1 MAQHRQPND
10 LPVPL
15 GDSDLQSETLES
27 IASAVNYHRWLTE
40 LARPY
45 LGDSPLELG
54 SGLGDYAQAWL
65 DAGTPSILV
74 TEIDAARLQRLH
86 RSFSGDPRVTVAGLD
101 VFNVPESWVQRS
113 CLVAFNVLEH
123 IPDHVGALAAAHQLV
138 VPGGRVVIF
147 VPAFEFAMSDFDR
160 KVGHVRRYTIAGIR
174 QAMEQAGLEVEIAR
188 YVNMPGLIAWFII
201 MRLLRQTPGD
211 GPMLKVWDR
220 IIVPVARW
228 IERRWS
234 PPFGQSVFAVAR
246 VPESQR

>member
-1 MAQHRQPND
+1 MAQHRESHD

-15 GDSDLQSETLES
+15 GDSDLQSGTLEAV
-27 IASAVNYHRWLTE
+27 ASAVNYHRWLTQ
-40 LARPY
+40 LAQPY
-45 LGDSPLELG
+45 LGDSPVELG
-54 SGLGDYAQAWL
+54 SGLGGYAQAWL
-65 DAGTPSILV
+65 DAGTPSITV
-74 TEIDAARLQRLH
+74 TEIDVARLQRLH
-86 RSFSGDPRVTVAGLD
+86 RSFSSDPRVTVVGLD
-101 VFNVPESWVQRS
+101 VFNPPEGWVQRS

-160 KVGHVRRYTIAGIR
+160 KVGHVRRYAVASIR
-174 QAMEQAGLEVEIAR
+174 QAMEQAGLEVEVAR

-201 MRLLRQTPGD
+201 MRLLRGTPGD

-220 IIVPVARW
+220 IVVPIARW
-228 IERRWS
+228 VERRWS

-246 VPESQR
+246 VPKSQP